1 MVTIASPAKGGKKKK
16 TTHFAIFNL
25 NCLQQW
31 VDFGKWK
38 VLPSGNQLGGG
49 QCQGR
54 AQFLHKRGGEYY
66 EVVRRNEVNFHVL
79 IWEEKNGQDRNTN

>member
-1 MVTIASPAKGGKKKK
+1 MVTIASPAKGGKKT

-49 QCQGR
+49 S
-54 AQFLHKRGGEYY
+54 
-66 EVVRRNEVNFHVL
+66 VREDLNFSTREEGNIMRLLDGMKL
-79 IWEEKNGQDRNTN
+79 ISMF